1 MTLCN
6 DRGMRGIIDGHNDLP
21 WAHRDLYG
29 YDLERGD
36 IALQQPN
43 LHTDIPRLRK
53 GGVGAQFWSVFVPSS
68 LAGDAAVTAT
78 LEQVDFVHRMI
89 ERYDD
94 LALARTAGEVEAA
107 VADGRIASLLGME
120 GGHSINESLGT
131 LRTMHALGVRYMTLT
146 HNDNV
151 PWADSATDEPALGGL
166 NDFGRDV
173 VREMNRIGMLVDLS
187 HVSADVMRDALDV
200 ASSPVIFSHS
210 NARAVCD
217 VTRNVPDDVL
227 SRLPA
232 NGGVCMLTF
241 VPMFTSP
248 GAARWYEECLEI
260 TAERGLDPRS
270 FADLDP
276 VMEERAKTDPPP
288 ESTIDDVVAHVEHV
302 REVAGV
308 EHIGL
313 GGDFDGTTFLTRG
326 LEDVG
331 SYPNLLSRLADHG
344 WSDRELGL
352 LAHGNALRALRAAV
366 PD

>member
-1 MTLCN
+1 MP
-6 DRGMRGIIDGHNDLP
+6 RPEIFDGHNDLP
-21 WAHRDLYG
+21 WAHRDLYA
-29 YDLERGD
+29 YDLDRGD
-36 IALQQPN
+36 IALPRPE
-43 LHTDIPRLRK
+43 LHTDLPRLRK
-53 GGVGAQFWSVFVPSS
+53 GGVGAQFWSVFVPSQ

-78 LEQVDFVHRMI
+78 LEQVDFVRRMI

-94 LALARTAGEVEAA
+94 LVLARTAGEVEAA
-107 VADGRIASLLGME
+107 MADGRIASLLGME

-131 LRTMHALGVRYMTLT
+131 LRAMHALGVRYMTLT

-151 PWADSATDEPALGGL
+151 PWADSATDAAVLGGL
-166 NDFGRDV
+166 NDFGREV

-187 HVSADVMRDALDV
+187 HVSADVMRDALEV
-200 ASSPVIFSHS
+200 TSSPVVFSHS
-210 NARAVCD
+210 NARTVCD

-227 SRLPA
+227 AELPS

-248 GAARWYEECLEI
+248 GAARWYQECLEI
-260 TAERGLDPRS
+260 AAERGLDPRS

-276 VMEERAKTDPPP
+276 VMVARAKTDPPP
-288 ESTIDDVVAHVEHV
+288 TSTLDDVVAHIEHV

-308 EHIGL
+308 EHVGL

-331 SYPNLLSRLADHG
+331 CYPNLLARLAERG
-344 WSDRELGL
+344 WSESELAL
-352 LAHGNALRALRAAV
+352 LAHGNVLRVLRAAV